1 MSKRLSNQDADALRH
16 WFALTVGSHANASD
30 IGLRMGRRP
39 LRLLVLVYLA
49 LQPSESALLNEVR
62 RACRIEPEKRALAAA
77 VDSLSKAGFVT
88 KVRTRT
94 RSGERELRLTDQGRI
109 AVGTFAQSRHPHPD
123 DCT

>member
-1 MSKRLSNQDADALRH
+1 MPPTSKTDADALRH

-49 LQPSESALLNEVR
+49 LRPSESALLNEVR
-62 RACRIEPEKRALAAA
+62 RACRIEPEKKALTTA

-94 RSGERELRLTDQGRI
+94 RSGERELRLTDQGRV
-109 AVGTFAQSRHPHPD
+109 AVGNFAQSRFPQTND
-123 DCT
+123 ST